1 MKVNAKQDKL
11 NILQTSRRHFH
22 RPNHQKIFFCRTDRQ
37 IQKKKKMAL
46 FEDADN
52 FADIFRGGLPYY
64 LLLALPILII
74 CSANPVLASS
84 EFTVQRMSQ
93 FDVNGVSY
101 GEQLVHPESTTLA
114 ARKWSTRVYFQLVIE
129 DEGVVVVVL
138 LLVET

>member
-1 MKVNAKQDKL
+1 
-11 NILQTSRRHFH
+11 
-22 RPNHQKIFFCRTDRQ
+22 
-37 IQKKKKMAL
+37 MAL
-46 FEDADN
+46 FEEADN

-101 GEQLVHPESTTLA
+101 GE
-114 ARKWSTRVYFQLVIE
+114 
-129 DEGVVVVVL
+129 
-138 LLVET
+138 

>member
-1 MKVNAKQDKL
+1 
-11 NILQTSRRHFH
+11 
-22 RPNHQKIFFCRTDRQ
+22 
-37 IQKKKKMAL
+37 MAL

-74 CSANPVLASS
+74 CSSNPVLASS

-101 GEQLVHPESTTLA
+101 GE
-114 ARKWSTRVYFQLVIE
+114 
-129 DEGVVVVVL
+129 
-138 LLVET
+138 